1 MLEELLRA
9 ELPRRALK
17 EELLHVHIDIQAQ
30 QREGAGKRRRDAA
43 ARGDHGVEQRERHG
57 KKVSARA
64 LERIM
69 EQIEKQLNKK
79 IDVIKVRRFA
89 ENKCVTRELLMLK
102 VTYTNVTRS
111 DIMEICNITGAHIA
125 DLSPK
130 SMVIELTAKTSKIDR
145 FIKLMQP
152 FGIIEM
158 ARTGAL
164 AVQRD
169 SNE

>member
-1 MLEELLRA
+1 MKGIFSVLVENKAGVLSKTAGLFA
-9 ELPRRALK
+9 RRGFN
-17 EELLHVHIDIQAQ
+17 IDSLAVG
-30 QREGAGKRRRDAA
+30 ETDDRDISSMTIIST
-43 ARGDHGVEQRERHG
+43 GD
-57 KKVSARA
+57 
-64 LERIM
+64 ERIM

-89 ENKCVTRELLMLK
+89 ENKCVTRELLMPK

>member
-1 MLEELLRA
+1 MKGIFSVLVENKAGVLSKTAGLFA
-9 ELPRRALK
+9 RRGFN
-17 EELLHVHIDIQAQ
+17 IDSLAVG
-30 QREGAGKRRRDAA
+30 ETD
-43 ARGDHGVEQRERHG
+43 
-57 KKVSARA
+57 
-64 LERIM
+64 ERIM

>member
-1 MLEELLRA
+1 MKGIFSVLVENKAGALSKTAGLFA
-9 ELPRRALK
+9 RRGFN
-17 EELLHVHIDIQAQ
+17 IDSLAVG
-30 QREGAGKRRRDAA
+30 ETDDRDISSMTIIST
-43 ARGDHGVEQRERHG
+43 GD
-57 KKVSARA
+57 
-64 LERIM
+64 ERIM
-69 EQIEKQLNKK
+69 EQIEKQL
-79 IDVIKVRRFA
+79 
-89 ENKCVTRELLMLK
+89 NKCVTRELLMLK

>member
-1 MLEELLRA
+1 MKGIFSVLVENKAGALSKTAGLFA
-9 ELPRRALK
+9 RRGFN
-17 EELLHVHIDIQAQ
+17 IDSLAVG
-30 QREGAGKRRRDAA
+30 ETDDRDISSMTIIST
-43 ARGDHGVEQRERHG
+43 GD
-57 KKVSARA
+57 
-64 LERIM
+64 ERIM

-102 VTYTNVTRS
+102 VPYTNVTRS

>member
-1 MLEELLRA
+1 
-9 ELPRRALK
+9 
-17 EELLHVHIDIQAQ
+17 
-30 QREGAGKRRRDAA
+30 
-43 ARGDHGVEQRERHG
+43 
-57 KKVSARA
+57 
-64 LERIM
+64 
-69 EQIEKQLNKK
+69 
-79 IDVIKVRRFA
+79 
-89 ENKCVTRELLMLK
+89 
-102 VTYTNVTRS
+102 
-111 DIMEICNITGAHIA
+111 MEICNITGAHIA

>member
-1 MLEELLRA
+1 MKGIFSVLVENKAGVLSKTAGLFA
-9 ELPRRALK
+9 RRGFN
-17 EELLHVHIDIQAQ
+17 IDSLAVG
-30 QREGAGKRRRDAA
+30 ETDDRDISSMTIIST
-43 ARGDHGVEQRERHG
+43 GD
-57 KKVSARA
+57 
-64 LERIM
+64 ERIM

-89 ENKCVTRELLMLK
+89 VYKCVTRELLMLK

>member
-1 MLEELLRA
+1 MKGIFSVLVENKAGVLSKTAGLFA
-9 ELPRRALK
+9 RRGFN
-17 EELLHVHIDIQAQ
+17 IDSLAVG
-30 QREGAGKRRRDAA
+30 ETDDRDISSMTIIST
-43 ARGDHGVEQRERHG
+43 GD
-57 KKVSARA
+57 
-64 LERIM
+64 ERIM

-89 ENKCVTRELLMLK
+89 ENKCVTGELLMLK

>member
-69 EQIEKQLNKK
+69 EQIEKL
-79 IDVIKVRRFA
+79 V
-89 ENKCVTRELLMLK
+89 
-102 VTYTNVTRS
+102 
-111 DIMEICNITGAHIA
+111 A
-125 DLSPK
+125 DLVDEGEEQVVLILEILVKAAARDARGLHDAVDGRLGVGHGGKFAPRALQNACSLLLRQTEK
-130 SMVIELTAKTSKIDR
+130 
-145 FIKLMQP
+145 
-152 FGIIEM
+152 GIG
-158 ARTGAL
+158 RHRPL
-164 AVQRD
+164 LYD
-169 SNE
+169 NLS

>member
-1 MLEELLRA
+1 MKGIFSVLVENKAGVLSKTAGLFA
-9 ELPRRALK
+9 RRGFN
-17 EELLHVHIDIQAQ
+17 IDSLAVG
-30 QREGAGKRRRDAA
+30 ETDDRDISSMTIIST
-43 ARGDHGVEQRERHG
+43 GD
-57 KKVSARA
+57 
-64 LERIM
+64 ERIM

-102 VTYTNVTRS
+102 VKYTNVTRS

>member
-1 MLEELLRA
+1 MKGIFSVLVENKAGVLSKTAGLFA
-9 ELPRRALK
+9 RRGFN
-17 EELLHVHIDIQAQ
+17 IDSLAVG
-30 QREGAGKRRRDAA
+30 ETDDRDISSMTIIST
-43 ARGDHGVEQRERHG
+43 GD
-57 KKVSARA
+57 
-64 LERIM
+64 ERIM

-89 ENKCVTRELLMLK
+89 ENKCVTRELLMLM

>member
-1 MLEELLRA
+1 MKGIFSVLVENKAGALSKTAGLFA
-9 ELPRRALK
+9 RRGFN
-17 EELLHVHIDIQAQ
+17 IDSLAVG
-30 QREGAGKRRRDAA
+30 ETDDRDISSMTIIST
-43 ARGDHGVEQRERHG
+43 GD
-57 KKVSARA
+57 
-64 LERIM
+64 ERIM

-102 VTYTNVTRS
+102 GTYTNGTRS

>member
-1 MLEELLRA
+1 MKGIFSVLVENKAGVLSKTAGLFA
-9 ELPRRALK
+9 RRGFN
-17 EELLHVHIDIQAQ
+17 IDSLAVG
-30 QREGAGKRRRDAA
+30 ETDDRDISSMTIIST
-43 ARGDHGVEQRERHG
+43 GD
-57 KKVSARA
+57 
-64 LERIM
+64 ERIM

-89 ENKCVTRELLMLK
+89 ENKCGTRELLMLK

>member
-1 MLEELLRA
+1 MKGIFSVLVEHKAGALSKPAGLFA
-9 ELPRRALK
+9 RRGFN
-17 EELLHVHIDIQAQ
+17 IDSLAVGETDDSMTIIST
-30 QREGAGKRRRDAA
+30 
-43 ARGDHGVEQRERHG
+43 GD
-57 KKVSARA
+57 
-64 LERIM
+64 ERIM

-125 DLSPK
+125 DRSQK

>member
-1 MLEELLRA
+1 MKGIFSVLVENKAGVLSKTAGLFA
-9 ELPRRALK
+9 RRGFN
-17 EELLHVHIDIQAQ
+17 IDSLAVG
-30 QREGAGKRRRDAA
+30 ETDDRDISSMTIIST
-43 ARGDHGVEQRERHG
+43 GD
-57 KKVSARA
+57 
-64 LERIM
+64 ERIM

-89 ENKCVTRELLMLK
+89 ENQCVTRELLMLK

>member
-1 MLEELLRA
+1 MKGIFSVLVENKAGVLSKTAGLFA
-9 ELPRRALK
+9 RRGFN
-17 EELLHVHIDIQAQ
+17 IDSLAVG
-30 QREGAGKRRRDAA
+30 ETDDRDISSMTIIST
-43 ARGDHGVEQRERHG
+43 GD
-57 KKVSARA
+57 
-64 LERIM
+64 ERIM

-89 ENKCVTRELLMLK
+89 ENNCVTRELLMLK

-145 FIKLMQP
+145 FIRLMQP

>member
-1 MLEELLRA
+1 MKGIFSVLVENKAGVLSKTAGLFA
-9 ELPRRALK
+9 RRGFN
-17 EELLHVHIDIQAQ
+17 IDSLAVG
-30 QREGAGKRRRDAA
+30 ETDDRDISSMTIIST
-43 ARGDHGVEQRERHG
+43 GD
-57 KKVSARA
+57 
-64 LERIM
+64 ERIM

-130 SMVIELTAKTSKIDR
+130 LTAKTSKIDR

>member
-1 MLEELLRA
+1 MKGIFSVLVENKAGVLSKTAGLFA
-9 ELPRRALK
+9 RRGFN
-17 EELLHVHIDIQAQ
+17 IDSLAVG
-30 QREGAGKRRRDAA
+30 ETDDRDISSMTIIST
-43 ARGDHGVEQRERHG
+43 GD
-57 KKVSARA
+57 
-64 LERIM
+64 ERIM

-89 ENKCVTRELLMLK
+89 EKKSVTRELLMLK

>member
-1 MLEELLRA
+1 MKGIFSVLVENKAGVLSKTAGLFA
-9 ELPRRALK
+9 RRGFN
-17 EELLHVHIDIQAQ
+17 IDSLAVG
-30 QREGAGKRRRDAA
+30 ETDDRDISSMTIIST
-43 ARGDHGVEQRERHG
+43 GD
-57 KKVSARA
+57 
-64 LERIM
+64 ERIM

-79 IDVIKVRRFA
+79 IDVIKVRRFT

>member
-1 MLEELLRA
+1 MKGIFSVLVENKAGVLSKTAGLFA
-9 ELPRRALK
+9 RRGFN
-17 EELLHVHIDIQAQ
+17 IDSLAVG
-30 QREGAGKRRRDAA
+30 ETDDRDISSMTIIST
-43 ARGDHGVEQRERHG
+43 GD
-57 KKVSARA
+57 
-64 LERIM
+64 ERIM

-79 IDVIKVRRFA
+79 IYVIKVRRFA
-89 ENKCVTRELLMLK
+89 ENKFVTRELLMLK

>member
-1 MLEELLRA
+1 MKGIFSVLVENKAGVLSKTAGLFA
-9 ELPRRALK
+9 RRGFN
-17 EELLHVHIDIQAQ
+17 IDSLAVG
-30 QREGAGKRRRDAA
+30 ETDDRDISSMTIIST
-43 ARGDHGVEQRERHG
+43 GD
-57 KKVSARA
+57 
-64 LERIM
+64 ERIM

-89 ENKCVTRELLMLK
+89 ENKCVTRLLMLK

>member
-1 MLEELLRA
+1 MKGIFSVLVENKAGVLSKTAGLFA
-9 ELPRRALK
+9 RRGFN
-17 EELLHVHIDIQAQ
+17 IDSLAVG
-30 QREGAGKRRRDAA
+30 ETDDRDISSMTIIST
-43 ARGDHGVEQRERHG
+43 GD
-57 KKVSARA
+57 
-64 LERIM
+64 ERIM

-79 IDVIKVRRFA
+79 IDVINVRRFA
-89 ENKCVTRELLMLK
+89 ENKCVTRELLMLN

>member
-1 MLEELLRA
+1 MKKIFSVQVENRSGVLSKISGLFA
-9 ELPRRALK
+9 RRCYN
-17 EELLHVHIDIQAQ
+17 IDSLAVGGTEVKDVSCMTIVSS
-30 QREGAGKRRRDAA
+30 
-43 ARGDHGVEQRERHG
+43 GDEQ
-57 KKVSARA
+57 
-64 LERIM
+64 IM
-69 EQIEKQLNKK
+69 QQIEKQLNKK

-111 DIMEICNITGAHIA
+111 DSMEICNITGAHIA

-145 FIKLMQP
+145 FIKLMKP
-152 FGIIEM
+152 LGIIAM